1 MFLSSFKPARVA
13 PLLALVYL
21 MVLFYVLLYP
31 FHFSLPNPG
40 KYFFSLQLET
50 EGWPILVKTSN
61 KRDVIQNIVLFF
73 PFGFFIFAWLKIRI
87 QYSTFAVV
95 LAVLAASFMSIMCE
109 ALQFFLPTRGSSI
122 FDVGANGIGAA
133 LGATVCWFWLLLV
146 EKLKRPSGRRL
157 T

>member
-1 MFLSSFKPARVA
+1 MFPSSFRPAKVA
-13 PLLALVYL
+13 PVLAVVYFII
-21 MVLFYVLLYP
+21 LFYVLLHP
-31 FHFSLPNPG
+31 FHFSLPNPD
-40 KYFFSLQLET
+40 KYFFSLEFDT

-73 PFGFFIFAWLKIRI
+73 PFGVFLFAWLKMRI
-87 QYSTFAVV
+87 QYSAFAVV
-95 LAVLAASFMSIMCE
+95 LAALAASFMSIMCE

-133 LGATVCWFWLLLV
+133 LGATVCWFWLSLV
-146 EKLKRPSGRRL
+146 EKLKSLGGGRL